1 MQNFTL
7 CANSLAF
14 SNPCPTIDFT
24 LCANS
29 VAWNS
34 CNSVVQISSYLRTDI
49 SLVKTPGSVLTTSR
63 IAPHLSQRQIIN
75 LINTNAKPDYLIR
88 ENIEYLLLDV
98 RTKNRENQLDFN
110 PELSNQL
117 KNNQAFKLI
126 YQQDDVYLF
135 QKQ

>member
-1 MQNFTL
+1 MRIPSPGTPVTPLFKFHLIYEPTYL
-7 CANSLAF
+7 SSL
-14 SNPCPTIDFT
+14 SNLHSLHT
-24 LCANS
+24 A
-29 VAWNS
+29 V
-34 CNSVVQISSYLRTDI
+34 

-110 PELSNQL
+110 PELPNQL